1 MSPTRQTG
9 GVRRATIFLIVALL
23 AVVGA
28 CGDDDDGGSSSVP
41 PSPGDV
47 EQDLPT
53 AAAPGTYQVAE
64 LSETYVDDSR
74 PTETPDGQGSGP
86 SRTLVTTI
94 HYPQGDGPFPLIV
107 LAHGLTGNPDKFT
120 ELTTGWASAGYVVAV
135 PLFPLTSNQ
144 VPVQVIA
151 DYNNQPGDVS
161 FVIDEVLA
169 RSEGDEGPLA
179 GLVAADHVGVAGLSL
194 GGATVYGIGF
204 NSCCRDDRVDAAL
217 VMAGMLL
224 DFEGEFEWPP
234 VPLMVIA
241 GNADNSG
248 RDPYSMASAPKYL
261 WTIERALHSAPF
273 QDDDDPADELVVTV
287 TVDFWNGFLYE
298 DDSAIDRLLTD
309 AMVPGTA
316 TLEHEG

>member
-9 GVRRATIFLIVALL
+9 GVRRAAIFLTVALL
-23 AVVGA
+23 AAVGA
-28 CGDDDDGGSSSVP
+28 CGDDDNDDGSSSAPPVP
-41 PSPGDV
+41 GSV
-47 EQDLPT
+47 EADPPT
-53 AAAPGTYQVAE
+53 AAAPGTYPVAE
-64 LSETYVDDSR
+64 LTETYVDDSR
-74 PTETPDGQGSGP
+74 PTETPDGQGAP

-94 HYPQGDGPFPLIV
+94 VYPQGEGPFPLIV

-120 ELTTGWASAGYVVAV
+120 ELTTGWASAGFVVAA

-144 VPVQVIA
+144 VPAQVIA

-169 RSEGDEGPLA
+169 RSEGDEGALA
-179 GLVAADHVGVAGLSL
+179 GLVSADHVGVAGLSL
-194 GGATVYGIGF
+194 GGATVYGVAF

-224 DFEGEFEWPP
+224 DFEGEFEWPA

-248 RDPYSMASAPKYL
+248 RDPYSMASPPEYL

-273 QDDDDPADELVVTV
+273 EDADDPADELVVTV
-287 TVDFWNGFLYE
+287 TVDFWNGYLYE
-298 DDSAIDRLLTD
+298 DAGAIERLLTD

>member
-1 MSPTRQTG
+1 M
-9 GVRRATIFLIVALL
+9 RRAVIVLIVAVV

-28 CGDDDDGGSSSVP
+28 CGDDDDGSSSVP
-41 PSPGDV
+41 PSAADV
-47 EQDLPT
+47 EADLPA

-64 LSETYVDDSR
+64 LTETYVDDSR
-74 PTETPDGQGSGP
+74 PTEPPDGQGRAP

-94 HYPQGDGPFPLIV
+94 VYPQGEGPFPLIV

-120 ELTTGWASAGYVVAV
+120 ELTTAWASAGFIVAA
-135 PLFPLTSNQ
+135 PLLPLTSNQ
-144 VPVQVIA
+144 VPMQVIA
-151 DYNNQPGDVS
+151 DYNNQPGDLS

-179 GLVAADHVGVAGLSL
+179 GLVTADHVGVAGLSL

-217 VMAGMLL
+217 VMAGMLF
-224 DFEGEFEWPP
+224 DFEGEFEWPA

-248 RDPYSMASAPKYL
+248 RDPYSMASPPKYL
-261 WTIERALHSAPF
+261 WTFERALHSAPF
-273 QDDDDPADELVVTV
+273 EDADDPGDELVVTV
-287 TVDFWNGFLYE
+287 TVDFWNGYLHE
-298 DDSAIDRLLTD
+298 DDGALERLLTD

-316 TLEHEG
+316 TLEHEA